1 MRRLRL
7 DLTVFAAAFV
17 AAFSRIADLDFWW
30 HLKTGEVIAAT
41 RSIPRVD
48 LFSFTAAGAEYIDH
62 EWLFQ
67 LLQWWTWSALGALGI
82 QILKCL
88 VIGFTFALVARHC
101 VREGMS
107 ELAALGLVMMGMAGA
122 VTRLIERPEIFSALF
137 AVLTVI
143 CLKRRVLWPLPLICA
158 LWANVHAAVIVG
170 LVIQMLFILA
180 TAYEKR
186 GGITTYGAAL
196 GASVIASGLNPF
208 GYRVLSVPFELTR
221 IIHSGIVENDEWRMP
236 TFRMAPVFWVVLFAV
251 AILLLMRVRATP
263 VFHLLLFAFLAYLSA
278 RYVRNVGLFCT
289 LFPMLLGNENST
301 KGSDP
306 FVEFRDGLK
315 PVATF
320 AIGLVTLVFVAVF
333 YFPFQ
338 RGVGEASYFPDRLAQ
353 FVESNNLRGNMLNS
367 YGFGGYLIWKLAPE
381 RRVFI
386 DGRNEV
392 YVPLLTRMQTA
403 QMDSRAWFALLRD
416 YRIEY
421 AVLEYADKLDEVRIA
436 GTNQAFPASVTS
448 VRFPLSQ
455 WALVFFDDDGMIFVR
470 RNGANRIAGE
480 YRFVFPEGRG
490 YQRMLIEAGRVRKE
504 DFLAEIEGK
513 LREDP
518 GSRRARALLDQ
529 NR

>member
-30 HLKTGEVIAAT
+30 HLKTGQVIAAT

-67 LLQWWTWSALGALGI
+67 LLQWWTWSAFGPLGI

-88 VIGFTFALVARHC
+88 VIGLTFALVARYC

-107 ELAALGLVMMGMAGA
+107 ELAALGLVMIGMAGA

-143 CLKRRVLWPLPLICA
+143 CLRRRVLWALPLICA
-158 LWANVHAAVIVG
+158 LWSNVHAAVIVG

-180 TAYEKR
+180 TAYEER
-186 GGITTYGAAL
+186 GGIAPFGAAL
-196 GASVIASGLNPF
+196 AASVVASGLNPF

-236 TFRMAPVFWVVLFAV
+236 AFRMAPVFWIVLLAV
-251 AILLLMRVRATP
+251 AVLLLARIRETP
-263 VFHLLLFAFLAYLSA
+263 VFHLLLFAFLAYLSV

-289 LFPMLLGNENST
+289 MFPMLVKFQ

-306 FVEFRDGLK
+306 FRNLSRSTFGL
-315 PVATF
+315 
-320 AIGLVTLVFVAVF
+320 GLVTLAFVAIF

-338 RGVGEASYFPDRLAQ
+338 RGIGEASYFPDRLAQ
-353 FVESNNLRGNMLNS
+353 YVEVNNLRGNMLNS

-381 RRVFI
+381 RKVFI

-392 YVPLLTRMQTA
+392 YVPLLTRLQTA
-403 QMDSRAWFALLRD
+403 QTDSRAWFALLRD
-416 YRIEY
+416 FRIEY
-421 AVLEYADKLDEVRIA
+421 AVLEYVDKLDEVRIA
-436 GTNQAFPASVTS
+436 GTNQAFPASATS
-448 VRFPLSQ
+448 VRFPQSQ

-470 RNGANRIAGE
+470 RNGANPIADE
-480 YRFVFPEGRG
+480 YRFVFPEGHG
-490 YQRMLIEAGRVRKE
+490 YQRMLIDAGRVRKE
-504 DFLAEIEGK
+504 DFLAEIERK

-518 GSRRARALLDQ
+518 GSRRAHALRDQ

>member
-30 HLKTGEVIAAT
+30 HLETGEVIAAT

-67 LLQWWTWSALGALGI
+67 LLQWWTWSAFGPLGV

-88 VIGFTFALVARHC
+88 VIGFTFALVARYC

-107 ELAALGLVMMGMAGA
+107 ELAALGLVMIGMAGA

-137 AVLTVI
+137 TVLTVI
-143 CLKRRVLWPLPLICA
+143 CLRRRVLWALPVICA

-186 GGITTYGAAL
+186 GGIAPFGAAL

-221 IIHSGIVENDEWRMP
+221 IIHSGIVENDEWKMP
-236 TFRMAPVFWVVLFAV
+236 GFRMAPVFWIVVIAV
-251 AILLLMRVRATP
+251 GMLLLVRIRETP
-263 VFHLLLFAFLAYLSA
+263 VFHLLLFAFLAYLSV

-289 LFPMLLGNENST
+289 LFPMLVLNVATGFS
-301 KGSDP
+301 P
-306 FVEFRDGLK
+306 ARDGLK

-320 AIGLVTLVFVAVF
+320 GTGLLILAFVALF

-338 RGVGEASYFPDRLAQ
+338 RGVGEASYFPDRLAHY
-353 FVESNNLRGNMLNS
+353 VEANNLRGNMLNS

-381 RRVFI
+381 RKVFI

-392 YVPLLTRMQTA
+392 YVPLLTRLQTA
-403 QMDSRAWFALLRD
+403 QRDSREWFALLRD

-421 AVLEYADKLDEVRIA
+421 AVLEYVDELDEVRIA
-436 GTNQAFPASVTS
+436 GTNEAFPASVTS
-448 VRFPLSQ
+448 VRFPQSQ

-470 RNGANRIAGE
+470 RNGANRVAAE

-504 DFLAEIEGK
+504 DFLAEIERK